1 MKYHLRIQG
10 FMLRAAEQ
18 TKDFIKQDILN
29 YVFMLKCGFSF
40 ILLPVLIGLYICFG

>member
-1 MKYHLRIQG
+1 
-10 FMLRAAEQ
+10 MLRAAEQ

-40 ILLPVLIGLYICFG
+40 ILLLVLIGLYICFGSGAVV